1 MAADTRKRLI
11 EAAQKR
17 FYRDGFRNVGI
28 DAVLADVGISKTAF
42 YKHFASKDDLMVAV
56 LDDIDSF
63 LQQSFRQMVREA
75 GGRSARGQI
84 SAVLEVVRQV
94 IEQEDFHGCIF
105 VNAAMEFPL
114 PHDPA
119 HIAASRHK
127 RAIEDFLFE
136 LAERAGVPEPE
147 AFAQEFCMVI
157 EGLYVTRSVT
167 GDPRVFTV
175 AQNLV
180 DCLIERHVPGE
191 RGLTPLASADRPS
204 DPSEP
209 RPAKARRKRAR
220 SGSAR
225 D

>member
-1 MAADTRKRLI
+1 MATDTRKRLV

-56 LDDIDSF
+56 LDDIDAF

-84 SAVLEVVRQV
+84 NAVLEVIRQI

-119 HIAASRHK
+119 HVAASRHK

-136 LAERAGVPEPE
+136 LAERAGVLEPE
-147 AFAQEFCMVI
+147 SFASEFCMII

-167 GDPRVFTV
+167 GDVGAIAIARR
-175 AQNLV
+175 LV
-180 DCLIERHVPGE
+180 DGLIERHVPAEGAMQPPGE
-191 RGLTPLASADRPS
+191 G
-204 DPSEP
+204 
-209 RPAKARRKRAR
+209 AKAVEAPVSSRPRQAR
-220 SGSAR
+220 SRAVRRGTKG
-225 D
+225 

>member
-84 SAVLEVVRQV
+84 GAVLEVVRQI

-119 HIAASRHK
+119 HVAASRHK

-136 LAERAGVPEPE
+136 LAERAGVLEPE

-167 GDPRVFTV
+167 GDAR
-175 AQNLV
+175 AIAIAGRLV
-180 DCLIERHVPGE
+180 DGLIEKHVPPEGA
-191 RGLTPLASADRPS
+191 LHAPS
-204 DPSEP
+204 
-209 RPAKARRKRAR
+209 RAAKAPEGGPGARPRQARRRALR
-220 SGSAR
+220 RGPEV
-225 D
+225 